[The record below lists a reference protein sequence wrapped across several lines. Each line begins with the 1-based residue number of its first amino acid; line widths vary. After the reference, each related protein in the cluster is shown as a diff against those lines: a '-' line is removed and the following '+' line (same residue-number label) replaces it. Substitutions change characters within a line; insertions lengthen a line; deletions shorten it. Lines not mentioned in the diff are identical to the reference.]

1 MKKVILTLSIVSA
14 SVVSFSQTTKALTI
28 DNSKN
33 VQIGNFN
40 PLNATTELFQTVM
53 PLATDFTPRDF
64 IYDAKNGNAIFQDKS
79 NGLVFCQL
87 KGDQIITK
95 TFSMQ
100 NTVMAPSYMPADQK
114 VACFNVS
121 KEFNGYGNNEDNLFF
136 STIDVNTGLTKNLIQ
151 FKDLSFDNVA
161 APFFGKISMKDR
173 FSHMPVEKEV
183 AISKPLYIA
192 EKGLYVVMM
201 RDVTGTNRLYKI
213 KVNSPKATVASN
225 RCNTNIVDMAYVSGT
240 DIVKTL
246 FFETS
251 GNGYNLM
258 VGDMNI
264 ITNAFSNLSVVKSFT
279 SKGKVILDNASIKF
293 NKDQSQLF
301 VSQFDGSKTNIY
313 NLDLVTNGTA
323 DVKNYAGNIQFD
335 FGFSESSYQKP
346 TYANVYKLYPNPST
360 GTFYFRNQTGVIP
373 NSLEVYDNVG
383 QIVKIIQVEDAV
395 SEIKIDLEGMT
406 PGVYYVKADM
416 TGEDFYGKIII
427 TK

>member
-1 MKKVILTLSIVSA
+1 MKKVFLTLTIVSA
-14 SVVSFSQTTKALTI
+14 SVASFAQATKALTI

-40 PLNATTELFQTVM
+40 PLNATTDQFQAVM
-53 PLATDFTPRDF
+53 KVATDFTPRDF
-64 IYDAKNGNAIFQDKS
+64 IYDAKNGNAIFQDKT

-87 KGDQIITK
+87 NGDQIITR

-100 NTVMAPSYMPADQK
+100 NTVMAPSYMPAEQK

-136 STIDVNTGLTKNLIQ
+136 STVDVNTGLTKNLIQ

-161 APFFGKISMKDR
+161 APFYGKIAVKDR
-173 FSHMPVEKEV
+173 FSQMPVEKEV

-213 KVNSPKATVASN
+213 KVNSPKATVSSN
-225 RCNTNIVDMAYVSGT
+225 RCNTNIIDMAYVSGT
-240 DIVKTL
+240 DVVKTIY
-246 FFETS
+246 FEAS

-258 VGDMNI
+258 VGDMDITTNA
-264 ITNAFSNLSVVKSFT
+264 ITNTSVIKTFT
-279 SKGKVILDNASIKF
+279 SKGKVIIDNASIKF

-301 VSQFDGSKTNIY
+301 VSQYDGSKTNIY
-313 NLDLVTNGTA
+313 NLDIVTNGTA
-323 DVKNYAGNIQFD
+323 DVTNYVGNIQFD
-335 FGFSESSYQKP
+335 YGFSEVSYQKP
-346 TYANVYKLYPNPST
+346 SYTSVYKLYPNPST
-360 GTFYFRNQTGVIP
+360 GTVYFRNQTGVIP
-373 NSLEVYDNVG
+373 NSLEVYDNLG
-383 QIVKIIQVEDAV
+383 QIVKIIKVEDAV
-395 SEIKIDLEGMT
+395 TEIKIDLEGMT

-416 TGEDFYGKIII
+416 TGEDFYGKVIV
-427 TK
+427 TQ

>member
-1 MKKVILTLSIVSA
+1 MKKVFLTLIITSA
-14 SVVSFSQTTKALTI
+14 SVASFSQATKALTI
-28 DNSKN
+28 DNSKH

-40 PLNATTELFQTVM
+40 PLNASTEQFQTVM
-53 PLATDFTPRDF
+53 QVSNDFTPRDF

-100 NTVMAPSYMPADQK
+100 NTVMAPSYMPAEQK
-114 VACFNVS
+114 IACFNVS

-161 APFFGKISMKDR
+161 APFFGKTSVNSR
-173 FSHMPVEKEV
+173 FSPIPVEKEV
-183 AISKPLYIA
+183 AISKPLFIA
-192 EKGLYVVMM
+192 EKGLYVVMV

-213 KVNSPKATVASN
+213 KVNTPKAAVSSN
-225 RCNTNIVDMAYVSGT
+225 RCNANIVDMAYVSGT

-246 FFETS
+246 YFETS

-264 ITNAFSNLSVVKSFT
+264 ITNTFSNPSVVKSFT
-279 SKGKVILDNASIKF
+279 AKGKVILDNASIKF

-301 VSQFDGSKTNIY
+301 VSQFDGSKTSIY
-313 NLDLVTNGTA
+313 NIDVVTNGTA
-323 DVKNYAGNIQFD
+323 NVKNYAGNIQFD

-360 GTFYFRNQTGVIP
+360 GIFYFRNQTGVIP

-383 QIVKIIQVEDAV
+383 QIVKVIKVEDAV
-395 SEIKIDLEGMT
+395 TEIKIDLEGMA
-406 PGVYYVKADM
+406 PGVYYVKADLA
-416 TGEDFYGKIII
+416 GEDFYGKVIV